1 MSYKGKK
8 SNKLGFLS
16 LILVIVII
24 ILLVL
29 FMVAKIAFWIA
40 LVVAIIF
47 GALWLYKD
55 MTKKP
60 VTAEEEAK
68 SIW

>member
-1 MSYKGKK
+1 MSKGKK

-29 FMVAKIAFWIA
+29 FMVAKMAFWIV
-40 LVVAIIF
+40 LVIVLIF

-60 VTAEEEAK
+60 VTAEEEAN
-68 SIW
+68 SLW